1 MKYSWIRVGDPALSK
16 LSRGVWGGL
25 FILLPLCLLVYYLL
39 IYCLICRRLL
49 CRRCVYTYMPA
60 CMYLHGLD
68 IAYACIHCAYIVGA

>member
-25 FILLPLCLLVYYLL
+25 FILLPLCLLVCYLL
-39 IYCLICRRLL
+39 VCCLVSGRLHI
-49 CRRCVYTYMPA
+49 RRCVYTYKPV

-68 IAYACIHCAYIVGA
+68 IAYVCM